1 MEDMNKNENNTE
13 NFENDNRAENT
24 ASNDSGADTPGAGG
38 SGTDNSGAY
47 NTGAGNYEAGA
58 SGANNSG
65 TDNSGAYNT
74 GAGNYGAGGSGVS
87 DSGAYNTGAGN
98 YEAGAS
104 GTDNSGAGNSGSYN
118 PYEAASSEAA
128 ESSAQDDGS
137 GADVSGSGEAEVDY
151 SVAAG
156 AQTTVGSG
164 SSAEAGGAYGGSGSE
179 SYTSESGENSSYSDG
194 TYGYGSDG
202 SQTDGESYDAGSTG
216 GTYGE
221 GQNYNG
227 TEGGGYSGYNDGYGN
242 QQYNGGYYYNN
253 GYGTGAGGQF
263 AQAQRPPAKKKKGT
277 AKKVL
282 LAILIIAL
290 CGCAGYGGSTLA
302 NQKASSSQESTNV
315 NISGDV
321 SSLDAGSAIAEKVMP
336 SVVGISTTEQT
347 QIQSMFGTQSGTVE
361 GVGTGIIVSS
371 DGYILTNSHVI
382 SDGEVDTITVDLY
395 DGNTYSGD
403 VLWYDSSLDLAI
415 VKIDATGLTAA
426 DLGDSDDVQIGDY
439 ALAIGN
445 PLGLNY
451 ERSVTSGIISGLNR
465 TITATDETTNQTN
478 TMTGLIQTDAAINS
492 GNSGGPLVNS
502 SGEVIGINTA
512 KASSSEGLGFAI
524 PINTAVPIIKQI
536 QENGTYTASYIGISG
551 VDLSTIMENYQTNFN
566 ADEGVYIAQ
575 VFTDSPA
582 SDAGLK
588 EGDII
593 TKLNDTDISGMSA
606 LKTELVNYSPGD
618 EITLTIERD
627 KQTMTV
633 KLTLGSESDA
643 NNTLQSG
650 SSSSDSSGQ
659 SSQGSS
665 SGQSQSGLGSL
676 FNSYTN

>member
-47 NTGAGNYEAGA
+47 TTGAGNYEA
-58 SGANNSG
+58 SGSG
-65 TDNSGAYNT
+65 TDNSGAYTT
-74 GAGNYGAGGSGVS
+74 GAGNYGAGGSG
-87 DSGAYNTGAGN
+87 
-98 YEAGAS
+98 
-104 GTDNSGAGNSGSYN
+104 TDNSGAYTTGAGSSGAYN
-118 PYEAASSEAA
+118 PGEAASSETA
-128 ESSAQDDGS
+128 ESSAQDNGS

-164 SSAEAGGAYGGSGSE
+164 SSAEAGGAYGGSASE
-179 SYTSESGENSSYSDG
+179 SYTSGSGENSSYSDG

-202 SQTDGESYDAGSTG
+202 SQTDGESYNAGSTG

-227 TEGGGYSGYNDGYGN
+227 AEGGGYSGYNDGYGN

-282 LAILIIAL
+282 VAILIIAL

-465 TITATDETTNQTN
+465 TITTTDETTGQTN
-478 TMTGLIQTDAAINS
+478 NMEGLIQTDAAINS

-502 SGEVIGINTA
+502 SGQVIGINTA

-575 VFTDSPA
+575 VFTNSPA
-582 SDAGLK
+582 SEAGLQ

-643 NNTLQSG
+643 NNSSLQSG
-650 SSSSDSSGQ
+650 SSSSGSSGQ
-659 SSQGSS
+659 SSQGSG